1 VNFSIARRR
10 STNKFSLTGWPD
22 YLNAA
27 LLQYCLSIAGR
38 NAYDY
43 TIIFIFSI
51 RENAMNTDQDSNQLN
66 EEKDTSKNPALKK
79 PNILQVIG
87 SVMAAG
93 FGVQSS
99 KNRERDFKQG
109 SLKVYVIAGLIFT
122 VLFIFTIYTIVSTVI
137 SQAK

>member
-1 VNFSIARRR
+1 MS
-10 STNKFSLTGWPD
+10 
-22 YLNAA
+22 
-27 LLQYCLSIAGR
+27 
-38 NAYDY
+38 
-43 TIIFIFSI
+43 
-51 RENAMNTDQDSNQLN
+51 TDQKANQPESEN
-66 EEKDTSKNPALKK
+66 HPPENQELKK

-122 VLFIFTIYTIVSTVI
+122 VLFIFTVYSIVSMVI

>member
-1 VNFSIARRR
+1 MN
-10 STNKFSLTGWPD
+10 D
-22 YLNAA
+22 DQNAEP
-27 LLQYCLSIAGR
+27 S
-38 NAYDY
+38 D
-43 TIIFIFSI
+43 
-51 RENAMNTDQDSNQLN
+51 
-66 EEKDTSKNPALKK
+66 EKKP

-109 SLKVYVIAGLIFT
+109 SLKVFVTAGIIFT
-122 VLFIFTIYTIVSTVI
+122 ILFIFTVYSIVTTVI